1 MIQGVATGAWRDL
14 SPGELVSLYEALSLP
29 VADAERA
36 ITARKLGLAECRDG
50 DVELIRDL
58 HGLLHA
64 HEVDMTLWFRALADT
79 ASSMPSVQEFEHAF
93 YDDAKRVAGEGAFK
107 DWLLRRDARL
117 REDTLSVETRSDVMR
132 NANPKFVLRNWLAQQ
147 VIDRAQADDSAG
159 IGELLE
165 VMRRPYD
172 DQPGNQAFA
181 AKRPDWAKV
190 KAGCS
195 MLSCSS

>member
-1 MIQGVATGAWRDL
+1 LQSGLQRFAYAYTA
-14 SPGELVSLYEALSLP
+14 
-29 VADAERA
+29 AERA
-36 ITARKLGLAECRDG
+36 NTARKLGLAECRDG
-50 DVELIRDL
+50 DVELIHDL

-79 ASSMPSVQEFEHAF
+79 GPTTLSLQVFEHAF
-93 YDDAKRVAGEGAFK
+93 YNDAKRVAGEAAFA
-107 DWLLRRDARL
+107 DWLQRREARL
-117 REDTLSVETRSDVMR
+117 QDDQLSTEVRSELMR
-132 NANPKFVLRNWLAQQ
+132 KANPKFVLRNWLAQQ
-147 VIDRAQADDSAG
+147 AIDRAHAGDAAG
-159 IGELLE
+159 ISELLE

-181 AKRPDWAKV
+181 ARRPDWAKV